1 MLQQRVEIEF
11 HGGPYDGHK
20 ELRASG
26 PVRLPTEVAW
36 FVCADAF
43 RLLDEKDH
51 RPGGCLTSVALFELE
66 ISDGALRY
74 RFASAMSVRDYVT
87 LELG

>member
-26 PVRLPTEVAW
+26 PVRLPTDVGL
-36 FVCADAF
+36 V
-43 RLLDEKDH
+43 RL
-51 RPGGCLTSVALFELE
+51 
-66 ISDGALRY
+66 
-74 RFASAMSVRDYVT
+74 
-87 LELG
+87 